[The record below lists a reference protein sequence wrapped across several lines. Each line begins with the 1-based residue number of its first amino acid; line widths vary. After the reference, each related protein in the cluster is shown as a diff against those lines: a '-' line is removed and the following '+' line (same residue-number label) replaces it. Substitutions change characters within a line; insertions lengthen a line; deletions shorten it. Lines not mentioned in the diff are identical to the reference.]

1 MKIMRPDSRLI
12 FTLVALVFLH
22 ACNEKE
28 FNAKGR
34 LTIAENAQLELKSLE
49 GHEKSSLSN
58 GLYEIKVEIPNKKI
72 LISALRPESAT
83 PEIFAFNLNT
93 FLEKS
98 KKRSL
103 PAEVQIPSE
112 GTGQATDLN
121 YRRFREVLSTISRI
135 EDVSC
140 ILAAAVVSSTGEVLS
155 PAREGSRRARVNHL
169 TYINVR
175 ELKFLIPKKSEVLAT
190 FRSESELR
198 SSSEIED
205 YLDDC
210 G

>member
-1 MKIMRPDSRLI
+1 MMIMRPNFRLVSA
-12 FTLVALVFLH
+12 LVALVSLH

-34 LTIAENAQLELKSLE
+34 LTLAENAQLELKSLE
-49 GHEKSSLSN
+49 GHAKILLTS

-72 LISALRPESAT
+72 LISSLRPESAAQ
-83 PEIFAFNLNT
+83 EIFAFDLTT

-112 GTGQATDLN
+112 GTGQATDLI
-121 YRRFREVLSTISRI
+121 YRKFREVLSTISRI

-140 ILAAAVVSSTGEVLS
+140 ILATAVVSSTGEILS

-175 ELKFLIPKKSEVLAT
+175 ELKFLVPKKSDVLAT

-198 SSSEIED
+198 TSSEIED